1 MRNNRIKAVLSEY
14 VLQDCFFTREGE
26 TNQLCGPAAFFGS
39 EFFRGRAGGYIPQR
53 NFSEQFAEKTEL
65 PS

>member
-26 TNQLCGPAAFFGS
+26 NKPALRLRGFLRVRIFPRQGRGIYS
-39 EFFRGRAGGYIPQR
+39 SKEFLGAIRRK
-53 NFSEQFAEKTEL
+53 N
-65 PS
+65 